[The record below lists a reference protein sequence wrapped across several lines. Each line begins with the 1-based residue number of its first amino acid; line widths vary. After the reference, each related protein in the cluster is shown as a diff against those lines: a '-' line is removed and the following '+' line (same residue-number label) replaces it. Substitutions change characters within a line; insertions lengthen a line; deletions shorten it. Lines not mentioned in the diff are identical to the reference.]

1 MAIKVG
7 NTTITAVHV
16 GSEPIT
22 SMYVGE
28 TLVYTT

>member
-1 MAIKVG
+1 MPIKVG